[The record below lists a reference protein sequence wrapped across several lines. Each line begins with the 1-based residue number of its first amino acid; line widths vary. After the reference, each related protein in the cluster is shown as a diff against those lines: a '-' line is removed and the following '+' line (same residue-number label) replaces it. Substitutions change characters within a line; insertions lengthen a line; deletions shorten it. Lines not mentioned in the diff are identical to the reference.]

1 MPQNLR
7 EAAYEYWRRGLNV
20 VCLSGKQ
27 PLHEWK
33 QWQNGRQSETDFDAL
48 PWNQADGFALIGGSR
63 LDNDLF
69 FAAIDFDVKNLPQES
84 IDKGKRALKNLP
96 TTQMEQTPSGGQH
109 WIYFCNKKPK
119 TVSTYHNEAALELIG
134 EGKLCIMAPSAG
146 YKRLN
151 DNPPTIVQNLEDA
164 FYDAM
169 GKAGCNIERQQSKVW
184 FDSED
189 LASKPYK
196 GKNPPCIS
204 GLFKGAAEGLRNEYA
219 IRVTSFYLNF
229 KRLQPKT
236 VQKLLKNWNTFN
248 DPPLPDKELEN
259 VFKSALH
266 GRYVYGC
273 TDQILR
279 SLCNRDE
286 CSIAPKVLAK
296 LLSPEEKERAE
307 KLLQDPKLLDYVL
320 SFGRR
325 RLIGEDNTL
334 LINFIMICSGQTD
347 YPISGILTGYSGS
360 GKNESLRAI
369 KPLIPPEWLFEFTT
383 STPEAVKYIPE
394 EFSGTLLIYEI
405 AGMES
410 KTGTLG
416 LRSVGEG
423 ESIETIYPMR
433 DEETG
438 KMMLGR
444 AKTNARNFITTESD
458 IGLHPDLYRRVFK
471 HSLNDSDILTKRV
484 LAKKLRGAMFPFSLK
499 QKLGLTYSTCP
510 YTEKDFQNALR
521 LLDWSMEV
529 VVFPP
534 SNLLKLVALALKKEQ
549 KVALRSH
556 IEKILNFIRV
566 HAILRQ
572 KQRLCLKDEKDNSRY
587 IIANDVDYADAIR
600 ILAPTI
606 TETISRLESRQA
618 QALTMFENGEA
629 LDKNKLAEKLGVS
642 TVTAARMLKTLAN
655 QGYLRE
661 IQTTKP
667 YTYELAQNKPEHL
680 ILLENTSQY
689 SSFYKTE
696 LENFLNTI
704 LSPYHDAVSTLKVE
718 NRDLGFD
725 FCVPLLTAGTTENK
739 LFSSFS
745 GNEMDI
751 TARQGD
757 KVPSNNDSSFPTQ
770 NSQKK
775 LVFSE
780 RTRKNNHVSETCQ
793 NADKSTDKAEPDF
806 LWRRVPAGE
815 KCELCGKFA
824 VEYEINDVKG
834 HQILRR
840 CQNCFDRMRQTFSG
854 PSWKNVGGLDF
865 RRQNQAQNNDCQ
877 VGVS

>member
-7 EAAYEYWRRGLNV
+7 EAAREYWRQGLNV
-20 VCLSGKQ
+20 VCLKGKK

-33 QWQNGRQSETDFDAL
+33 QWQEKRQSESDFEAL
-48 PWNQADGFALIGGSR
+48 TWSEADGFAIISGSK

-69 FAAIDFDVKNLPQES
+69 FGAIDFDVKNLPQET
-84 IDKGKRALKNLP
+84 IDKGKQALKNLP
-96 TTQMEQTPSGGQH
+96 TTQIEQTPSGGQH
-109 WIYFCNKKPK
+109 WIYFCNKKPR
-119 TVSTYHNEAALELIG
+119 TVSAYHNEAAVELIG

-151 DNPPTIVQNLEDA
+151 DNPPTVVQDLEDA
-164 FYDAM
+164 FYKALW
-169 GKAGCNIERQQSKVW
+169 KAGCNIERQQSKVW

-219 IRVTSFYLNF
+219 IRVASFYLNF

-236 VQKLLKNWNTFN
+236 VQKLLKNWNSFN
-248 DPPLPDKELEN
+248 QPPLPEKELEN
-259 VFKSALH
+259 VFKSALQ
-266 GRYVYGC
+266 GKYVYGC
-273 TDQILR
+273 ADQILR
-279 SLCNRDE
+279 SFCNRDE

-296 LLSPEEKERAE
+296 LLSQEEKERAE
-307 KLLQDPKLLDYVL
+307 RLLADPKLLDYVL

-334 LINFIMICSGQTD
+334 LINFIMICSGQTK
-347 YPISGILTGYSGS
+347 YPISGILSGYSGS

-394 EFSGTLLIYEI
+394 EFSGTLLIYEM

-410 KTGTLG
+410 RTGTLG

-438 KMMLGR
+438 KMMLGK

-484 LAKKLRGAMFPFSLK
+484 LAKKLRDAMLPESLK
-499 QKLGLTYSTCP
+499 QKLSLARSTCP
-510 YTEKDFQNALR
+510 YREEDFQNALR
-521 LLDWSMEV
+521 LLDWSVEV

-534 SNLLKLVALALKKEQ
+534 SELLKLLDLALKKEQ
-549 KVALRSH
+549 KIALRSH

-566 HAILRQ
+566 LAILRQ
-572 KQRLCLKDEKDNSRY
+572 KQRLCLKDENDNSRY
-587 IIANDVDYADAIR
+587 VIANDEDYADALH
-600 ILAPTI
+600 ILTPTVA
-606 TETISRLESRQA
+606 ETISRLESRQA
-618 QALTMFENGEA
+618 QALAVFENDEA
-629 LDKNKLAEKLGVS
+629 MDKNRLAEKLGVS
-642 TVTAARMLKTLAN
+642 TRTAARILKNLAD

-667 YTYELAQNKPEHL
+667 YSYELAQNKPEHL
-680 ILLENTSQY
+680 ALLENTSQY
-689 SSFYKTE
+689 SSFYKKE
-696 LENFLNTI
+696 LEKFLNST
-704 LSPYHDAVSTLKVE
+704 LPPCHSGVPTLKVE
-718 NRDLGFD
+718 NQNLGFD
-725 FCVPLLTAGTTENK
+725 FCVPPVKNGTQENK
-739 LFSSFS
+739 PFSSFIR
-745 GNEMDI
+745 NEVDT
-751 TARQGD
+751 TAWQG
-757 KVPSNNDSSFPTQ
+757 VQAPSNNNLSLPKQ
-770 NSQKK
+770 NSQKQ
-775 LVFSE
+775 LAFSE
-780 RTRKNNHVSETCQ
+780 RASGLNHISETCQ
-793 NADKSTDKAEPDF
+793 NMDGSTDKAESDF
-806 LWRRVPAGE
+806 LWRRTPPAE
-815 KCELCGKFA
+815 RCELCGQFL

-840 CQNCFDRMRQTFSG
+840 CQSCFDRMRQTFGGS
-854 PSWKNVGGLDF
+854 SWKNVGGLDF
-865 RRQNQAQNNDCQ
+865 RRQNQAQNDNCQ